1 MKKLITLTMILAILF
16 SICGCSSNGD
26 NTENVELSQADKQNI
41 ELINNSIK
49 KWDVTVRD
57 GSEDIS
63 INKISFNKVEL
74 SDMGVSGVGFFV
86 NYPIGWYYVSCII
99 IDSSNKKIERLDINK
114 LSTNEKTY
122 IDGYFMQTSIN
133 GIDWDSNATDEQ
145 KYSTLE
151 EAYKKYLESENSA
164 E

>member
-63 INKISFNKVEL
+63 INKIGFNKVEL

-86 NYPIGWYYVSCII
+86 NYPIGGYYGSCII
-99 IDSSNKKIERLDINK
+99 ID
-114 LSTNEKTY
+114 
-122 IDGYFMQTSIN
+122 
-133 GIDWDSNATDEQ
+133 
-145 KYSTLE
+145 
-151 EAYKKYLESENSA
+151 
-164 E
+164 

>member
-63 INKISFNKVEL
+63 INKIGFNKVEL

-86 NYPIGWYYVSCII
+86 NYPIGGYYGSCII

-114 LSTNEKTY
+114 LQMKKLILTDTLCKLQLTVLIGIVMLLMNKNILLLKRLTK
-122 IDGYFMQTSIN
+122 SI
-133 GIDWDSNATDEQ
+133 
-145 KYSTLE
+145 
-151 EAYKKYLESENSA
+151 
-164 E
+164 

>member
-57 GSEDIS
+57 GS
-63 INKISFNKVEL
+63 
-74 SDMGVSGVGFFV
+74 
-86 NYPIGWYYVSCII
+86 
-99 IDSSNKKIERLDINK
+99 
-114 LSTNEKTY
+114 
-122 IDGYFMQTSIN
+122 
-133 GIDWDSNATDEQ
+133 
-145 KYSTLE
+145 
-151 EAYKKYLESENSA
+151 
-164 E
+164 